1 MLRLALSLYGLFAAL
16 ARAQDTEDTD
26 PLPRIPPHPPLLDAR
41 NATPPAVES
50 PVLPQL
56 GPPDGEGHVHPAP
69 LEDAADR
76 PHDFRFTTLKSLD
89 STKVQHAIVFTVNQ
103 ATQNVTFPPIDA
115 VNPVWTVN
123 RWEDPLAKLGNQF
136 RNDGMNVSDD
146 QPLQLLVQF
155 VDKHYVMGLALE
167 MNVGWK
173 FGMELVLDE
182 QSLSGLDGLG
192 NLMITNFAIKIKSGK
207 WLRQNATIN
216 TINFNCKLDIF
227 NFADMPTD
235 HAPADITLGAG
246 DIAYY
251 PPELTVKGIMHA
263 ELLNEMGFAIGE
275 IQRYDGAL
283 PALSRPPM
291 VLDDRGVRADS
302 VTNQL
307 RLLVKQRQRRRR
319 PAPVLEPLMR
329 ADLEVDGSASPRE
342 STSLQGQIQGPLTL
356 QWLVDDFVQA
366 AGQGNVRKVDHYI
379 RGGIPIDMRHSVL
392 QYTALHASSAL
403 HDETVTKYLVQAG
416 ADVDAVTEHHHESSL
431 HLAARYGSK
440 SVAEEILRNHADMRI
455 INNEHMLAV
464 DVAADVQDHEMARLL
479 EPPPDPPSE
488 LRTTVVLASSIAIE
502 WKSNCADGSAYQFR
516 VTWVLDGSSGELS
529 ETCAVTSFR
538 IPNLM
543 PASRYQ
549 ITVQA
554 GNITIGWSAASEP
567 LIVTT
572 DCDVP
577 NAMSAPLVS
586 EVTDHSIKLRIRLPP
601 ANGSAIERVSIQMQC
616 AGDVTAVSTRSF
628 RKLLRP
634 ADNAQRFPGYKE
646 HSVPGLLP
654 GHVYYFRV
662 KACNSYGWSPDG
674 EVSDGICTNDAP
686 KIVSKSAREMTLV
699 WTKPYSTELIDMYQV
714 QAKPSNRLEWE
725 TVMTDIQGQAAT
737 VTNLI
742 PATAYSLRVV
752 PHYARSGWEDAS
764 KCALTELTTTDA
776 TVPEPPLDLHVV
788 DRTAQSVTLAWGI
801 PRFNGHAVVAY
812 ELQCRIVEPIEQRDN
827 DWRVIDSEIHVGLK
841 AYTAERLPPGCT
853 FCFRVSARNTLGN
866 SPFAELAD
874 PPTPTESSDDEE
886 HASSSAVPP
895 VITYEV
901 EMCQLP
907 STALQSA
914 DLAETIATVG
924 APWVTVAT
932 GLSDRFAQISGL
944 APLGCYCFRI
954 CGYVP
959 RDDATSSERTTVLMA
974 AAMDFIALEGST
986 GVSVAT
992 VLGAVDP
999 TQDAGVQRQVW
1010 HLLQRQRARG
1020 TLRFFY
1026 SESAGLAS
1034 CKSSP
1039 TNGAQHD
1046 GASIGKKRKRPVART
1061 LETEAPV
1068 DGAVQDMEEERL
1080 DSTSVDASTGRA
1092 RTLMVAACEELR
1104 LRALNIPRK
1113 AILAEFG
1120 EDHLRILEAVGRAR
1134 AHGITIP
1141 SLCAVFGANTSV
1153 KKVHNSLDTLLSY
1166 KLVVKRMMIVS
1177 RPTMRRLNIVHL
1189 PRFATDFTPEMY
1201 DASAEFESDEH
1212 IKKLL
1217 ASAAE
1222 AYLKDLPSQ
1231 SSVLYDLGR
1240 DLGFQKRHLEVL
1252 KNHIVQESKRDEGFR
1267 LELFQVVLQP
1277 SNKAS
1282 VEPKILNCVRYKP
1295 LPLSVDGRQHPDTRG
1310 MTLEMG
1316 LLHQIYTII
1325 EENGQIGTTIIDLRN
1340 RLVLPGN
1347 KLPYKLVSILAGTYG
1362 LRAEAIIL
1370 GKNKA
1375 FKLTRITR
1383 FLFQK

>member
-1 MLRLALSLYGLFAAL
+1 MLRLALSLYGLLAAL
-16 ARAQDTEDTD
+16 ARAQATEDAD

-41 NATPPAVES
+41 NATPPAVEP

-56 GPPDGEGHVHPAP
+56 GPPDGEGQVHPAP

-263 ELLNEMGFAIGE
+263 ELLSEMGFAIGE

-529 ETCAVTSFR
+529 ETCAATSFR

-601 ANGSAIERVSIQMQC
+601 TNGSAIERVSIQMQC
-616 AGDVTAVSTRSF
+616 TGDVTAVSTRSF

-725 TVMTDIQGQAAT
+725 TVMTAIQGQAAT

-764 KCALTELTTTDA
+764 KCALTEFTTTDA

-812 ELQCRIVEPIEQRDN
+812 ELQCRIVEPIERRDN

-841 AYTAERLPPGCT
+841 AYTAERLPPGCA

-874 PPTPTESSDDEE
+874 PPTPTESSDGEE
-886 HASSSAVPP
+886 HTSSSAAPP
-895 VITYEV
+895 AITYEV

-959 RDDATSSERTTVLMA
+959 RDDATSSERTTVVAPEPL
-974 AAMDFIALEGST
+974 DETKEALQVELIT
-986 GVSVAT
+986 FDEVVA
-992 VLGAVDP
+992 P
-999 TQDAGVQRQVW
+999 
-1010 HLLQRQRARG
+1010 
-1020 TLRFFY
+1020 
-1026 SESAGLAS
+1026 
-1034 CKSSP
+1034 
-1039 TNGAQHD
+1039 
-1046 GASIGKKRKRPVART
+1046 
-1061 LETEAPV
+1061 
-1068 DGAVQDMEEERL
+1068 
-1080 DSTSVDASTGRA
+1080 VDASTGRA

-1295 LPLSVDGRQHPDTRG
+1295 LPVSVDGRQHPDTRG

-1383 FLFQK
+1383 FSFQK